1 MAKKTKKKEEES
13 VVTEEMENQ
22 VETNEHEE
30 SKSSEE
36 ETKSPEEEL
45 QAQVDELNDKYLRL
59 YSDFENFRKR
69 TAKERIDLSRTASA
83 SLMEVLLPVLDDF
96 ERAMATMK
104 DAKDMKA
111 VEEGV
116 ELIFEK
122 LNRELTNKGLEKF
135 NPTGDLFDAELHEA
149 ITQIPAPSAD
159 MKGKVVD
166 TVENGYKL
174 GDKVIRYAK
183 VVVGA

>member
-1 MAKKTKKKEEES
+1 MAKKSKNEEAEKE
-13 VVTEEMENQ
+13 VTAEVENP
-22 VETNEHEE
+22 VETAETEQ
-30 SKSSEE
+30 E

-69 TAKERIDLSRTASA
+69 TAKERIEMGKMASA
-83 SLMEVLLPVLDDF
+83 SLMEALLPVLDDF

-104 DAKDMKA
+104 DAKDVKA

-122 LNRELTNKGLEKF
+122 LNRELSNKGLEKF
-135 NPTGDLFDAELHEA
+135 NPTGEVFDAELHEA
-149 ITQIPAPSAD
+149 VTQIPAPSKD

-166 TVENGYKL
+166 TIENGYKL

>member
-1 MAKKTKKKEEES
+1 MAKKTNKKEEES
-13 VVTEEMENQ
+13 VATEEIENQ
-22 VETNEHEE
+22 VEATEQ
-30 SKSSEE
+30 E
-36 ETKSPEEEL
+36 ETKTSEDEL
-45 QAQVDELNDKYLRL
+45 QGQVDELNDKYLRL

-69 TAKERIDLSRTASA
+69 TAKERIDLSKTASA
-83 SLMEVLLPVLDDF
+83 SVMEALLPVLDDF

-104 DAKDMKA
+104 DATDVKA

-116 ELIFEK
+116 ALIHEK

-135 NPTGDLFDAELHEA
+135 IPTGEVFDSELHEA
-149 ITQIPAPSAD
+149 ITQIPATSD
-159 MKGKVVD
+159 DLKGKVVD
-166 TVENGYKL
+166 VIENGYKL